1 MSRALKHDIP
11 GHAWRITADDVRAKR
26 LEGIFA
32 GEVAHALPLVL
43 EIGFGR
49 GEFLLGLAEEARG
62 RAFLGVEYSEKR
74 VLKTARRLA
83 RTELRNVRLM
93 RASAEQVICE
103 ILPVGSLASVWIN
116 FPDPWPKKRHH
127 RRRLLQPGFVRELA
141 QRLTAAGELHV
152 ATDHSAYAGFIAEV
166 LAAEPLLENLVAPA
180 PWLSE
185 VTGRRST
192 AYELEWRAEGR
203 PLHFF
208 EYRRASVHQPSAGR
222 APPGG

>member
-1 MSRALKHDIP
+1 MSRALKHDMP
-11 GHAWRITADDVRAKR
+11 GHDWRVTADDVRAKG

-32 GEVAHALPLVL
+32 GEVAQPLPLVL

-49 GEFLLGLAEEARG
+49 GEFLLGLAEAARQ
-62 RAFLGVEYSEKR
+62 RAFLGVEYSGKR

-93 RASAEQVICE
+93 LATAEQVICE

-127 RRRLLQPGFVRELA
+127 KRRLLQPGFVRELA
-141 QRLTAAGELHV
+141 QRLAVGGEFHV
-152 ATDHSAYAGFIAEV
+152 ATDHSAYAEFIAEV

-180 PWLSE
+180 RWLAE

-208 EYRRASVHQPSAGR
+208 EYRRTGISAPFAGR
-222 APPGG
+222 VWPDG

>member
-1 MSRALKHDIP
+1 VSRTLKHDMP
-11 GHAWRITADDVRAKR
+11 GHDWRVTADDVRAKG

-32 GEVAHALPLVL
+32 GEVAQPLPLVL

-49 GEFLLGLAEEARG
+49 GEFLLGLAEAARQ
-62 RAFLGVEYSEKR
+62 RAFLGVEYSGKR

-93 RASAEQVICE
+93 LASAEDVIRE
-103 ILPVGSLASVWIN
+103 ILPAGSLAAVWIN

-127 RRRLLQPGFVRELA
+127 KRRLLQPGLVRELA
-141 QRLTAAGELHV
+141 QRLAAGGEFHV
-152 ATDHSAYAGFIAEV
+152 ATDHTAYAEFIAEV

-180 PWLSE
+180 SWLSE

-208 EYRRASVHQPSAGR
+208 EYRRRGVPLPSAGEGSS
-222 APPGG
+222 GG